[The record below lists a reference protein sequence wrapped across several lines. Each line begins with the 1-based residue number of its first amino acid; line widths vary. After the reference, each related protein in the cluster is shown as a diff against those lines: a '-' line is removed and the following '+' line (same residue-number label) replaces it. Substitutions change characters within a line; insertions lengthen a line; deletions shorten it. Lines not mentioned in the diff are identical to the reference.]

1 MVVKLHS
8 CNLSYVL
15 CMDVTKEPW
24 QYSDQM
30 YFCRLA
36 ARDRNLE
43 QAAVFEVFIKGHVL
57 FLVTK
62 QLLYYIK

>member
-1 MVVKLHS
+1 MIVKLHS
-8 CNLSYVL
+8 VLS
-15 CMDVTKEPW
+15 MGVTKERR

-30 YFCRLA
+30 YFYRLA
-36 ARDRNLE
+36 ARDRSLK
-43 QAAVFEVFIKGHVL
+43 QGDVFEAFIKGRVL